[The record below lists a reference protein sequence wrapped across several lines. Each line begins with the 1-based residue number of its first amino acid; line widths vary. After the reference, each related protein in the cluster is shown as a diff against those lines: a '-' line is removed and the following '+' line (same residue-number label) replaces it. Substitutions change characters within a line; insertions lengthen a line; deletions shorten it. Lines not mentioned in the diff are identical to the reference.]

1 MAALSFS
8 EIIKVFYSGPLVGE
22 KRYKMIVKKV
32 KDKTPFVLATGDA
45 KILEFVSETV
55 RTKFTT
61 GNLAEL
67 ASVAGKKAGARGS
80 HAPLKDEDGNLY
92 RINQLEKTEEFGG
105 KTGGGRPGGGADPHE
120 LMTAALIAKYGQKG
134 SKRIPSSDYNTI
146 VQAEKNLNILK
157 TVAATVEGKRQKD
170 LDAFDGDFQ
179 NYAKA
184 ISAANG
190 FLAAMNNTSRVKK
203 VYLTGKKWSQEISK
217 YRVTTHEYFGKKDYN
232 SSDIVVDLNAKRGG
246 KPLRVLVGVSL
257 KKKAKYND
265 KDPTILNKT
274 VSGEKG
280 FFASIIR
287 QNDLT
292 KMRTQLND
300 LYLTRAQFF
309 YNVIE
314 ATLYSPDTTAG
325 RKERD
330 LAVKNLSIAN
340 GKKEA
345 EALAKKEKSTLQ
357 GAMKTNPKVLA
368 QIDKKAEEKQ
378 EEVLQKNIR
387 KYLKDLK
394 TYVTKNELL
403 SKKVTKAAD
412 LIGPDKAKD
421 ALTSSYPPHVKI
433 DNIYFKKFFS
443 IMTDPTVTQYIAKA
457 LMNIIFKLDMASL
470 MEQRKQFNEEFKFT
484 LITGAGELVNDIE
497 VTPYAPNVIPEE
509 SSTAKITELVS
520 EPGAVYQ
527 IRGQKGYKQP
537 FEGGKSKS
545 LKFDLLLAGYHIVDI
560 EIRYKGSVKPEPQFQ
575 VIITPTFK
583 QLVRD
588 RVAPDV
594 RY

>member
-1 MAALSFS
+1 
-8 EIIKVFYSGPLVGE
+8 
-22 KRYKMIVKKV
+22 
-32 KDKTPFVLATGDA
+32 
-45 KILEFVSETV
+45 
-55 RTKFTT
+55 
-61 GNLAEL
+61 
-67 ASVAGKKAGARGS
+67 
-80 HAPLKDEDGNLY
+80 
-92 RINQLEKTEEFGG
+92 
-105 KTGGGRPGGGADPHE
+105 
-120 LMTAALIAKYGQKG
+120 
-134 SKRIPSSDYNTI
+134 
-146 VQAEKNLNILK
+146 
-157 TVAATVEGKRQKD
+157 
-170 LDAFDGDFQ
+170 
-179 NYAKA
+179 
-184 ISAANG
+184 
-190 FLAAMNNTSRVKK
+190 
-203 VYLTGKKWSQEISK
+203 
-217 YRVTTHEYFGKKDYN
+217 
-232 SSDIVVDLNAKRGG
+232 
-246 KPLRVLVGVSL
+246 
-257 KKKAKYND
+257 
-265 KDPTILNKT
+265 
-274 VSGEKG
+274 
-280 FFASIIR
+280 
-287 QNDLT
+287 
-292 KMRTQLND
+292 MRTQLDD

-330 LAVKNLSIAN
+330 LAVKNLSIPN
-340 GKKEA
+340 GKKAA
-345 EALAKKEKSTLQ
+345 EALAKKEKSILQ

-457 LMNIIFKLDMASL
+457 LMNIVFKLDMASL

-484 LITGAGELVNDIE
+484 LITGSGELVNDIE

-520 EPGAVYQ
+520 QPGAVYQ

-537 FEGGKSKS
+537 FEGG
-545 LKFDLLLAGYHIVDI
+545 
-560 EIRYKGSVKPEPQFQ
+560 
-575 VIITPTFK
+575 
-583 QLVRD
+583 
-588 RVAPDV
+588 
-594 RY
+594 

>member
-32 KDKTPFVLATGDA
+32 KDKTPFVLVTGDA

-55 RTKFTT
+55 RTKFTN

-67 ASVAGKKAGARGS
+67 ASVAGKKSGTIGS
-80 HAPLKDEDGNLY
+80 HTPLKDEDGNLY
-92 RINQLEKTEEFGG
+92 RVNQLEKTEEFGG

-134 SKRIPSSDYNTI
+134 SKRVPSADYSTI
-146 VQAEKNLNILK
+146 VQAEKNLKTLK
-157 TVAATVEGKRQKD
+157 TVAATVDGKRQKD
-170 LDAFDGDFQ
+170 LDAFDGDFA

-190 FLAAMNNTSRVKK
+190 FLGSMNNTSRVKK

-246 KPLRVLVGVSL
+246 KSLRILVGVSL
-257 KKKAKYND
+257 KKKLKYSD
-265 KDPTILNKT
+265 RDPTILNKT

-280 FFASIIR
+280 LFASIIR

-292 KMRTQLND
+292 KMRNQLD
-300 LYLTRAQFF
+300 ELYLTRAQFF
-309 YNVIE
+309 YNVVE

-345 EALAKKEKSTLQ
+345 ETLYKKEVSKLTGS
-357 GAMKTNPKVLA
+357 MKTAPKILS
-368 QIDKKAEEKQ
+368 QIKQKAEEKQ
-378 EEVLQKNIR
+378 EEILQKNIR
-387 KYLKDLK
+387 KYLKTLK
-394 TYVTKNELL
+394 TYITKNELL
-403 SKKVTKAAD
+403 SKKVTQAAD

-497 VTPYAPNVIPEE
+497 VTPYPPNVIPEE

-527 IRGQKGYKQP
+527 IRGEKGYKQP

-545 LKFDLLLAGYHIVDI
+545 MKFELLLAGYQIVDI

-575 VIITPTFK
+575 AIITPTFK
-583 QLVRD
+583 KLVKD

>member
-1 MAALSFS
+1 M
-8 EIIKVFYSGPLVGE
+8 
-22 KRYKMIVKKV
+22 
-32 KDKTPFVLATGDA
+32 
-45 KILEFVSETV
+45 
-55 RTKFTT
+55 
-61 GNLAEL
+61 
-67 ASVAGKKAGARGS
+67 
-80 HAPLKDEDGNLY
+80 
-92 RINQLEKTEEFGG
+92 
-105 KTGGGRPGGGADPHE
+105 
-120 LMTAALIAKYGQKG
+120 
-134 SKRIPSSDYNTI
+134 
-146 VQAEKNLNILK
+146 NILK

-246 KPLRVLVGVSL
+246 KPLRVLVGISL

-292 KMRTQLND
+292 KMRTQLDD

-330 LAVKNLSIAN
+330 LAVKNLSIPN

-345 EALAKKEKSTLQ
+345 EALAKKEKSILQ

-457 LMNIIFKLDMASL
+457 LMNIVFKLDMASL
-470 MEQRKQFNEEFKFT
+470 MEQRKQFNEEFRFT
-484 LITGAGELVNDIE
+484 LITGSGELVNDIE

-520 EPGAVYQ
+520 QPGAVYQ

-545 LKFDLLLAGYHIVDI
+545 LKFDLLLASYHIVDI

-583 QLVRD
+583 ELVRA
-588 RVAPDV
+588 RVAPDD